1 MKCFIIMPYGNGLTD
16 PAARAELD
24 DLYRHIH
31 DAVEGVRIE
40 SHEALR
46 IKCIRGDQDA
56 RPGEIIRGVVRD
68 LVESE
73 FAIAVLTNHNPNV
86 FYELG
91 VRHAIRNNTLLL
103 AQDVNDVPFDLRP
116 QRLILYSTC
125 GLGSA
130 RILTEDIQNGIRG
143 MFPLVSREFSPHSSA
158 DPDNPVLHYL
168 KEHWPLSP
176 VPRESD
182 LAEEMRTLRK
192 LLEDLIGG
200 SHQGGGDS
208 FHERR
213 RVGDDGLRPG
223 KVVVGMSEPPPNVH
237 AFSDGGWGDFLGDW
251 IRDHPDGEQSH
262 FYVRLVG
269 GHPIVLYSFM
279 GNQEPT
285 GIYFKLF
292 RSEGRIYGKFRWLEA
307 EEISGFAVIKVE
319 SRDQISGGWWF
330 DDCVPRDVRIGV
342 QTVSPDHPGMNP
354 MVWHRA
360 IKKPIPGWVDNWFAQ
375 ANKDPKMCGIC

>member
-1 MKCFIIMPYGNGLTD
+1 MKCFIIMPYGNGLED
-16 PAARAELD
+16 PVERAELD
-24 DLYRHIH
+24 ALHNHIR
-31 DAVEGVRIE
+31 DAVQDVRIDN
-40 SHEALR
+40 HPDLR
-46 IKCIRGDQDA
+46 IQCIRGDQEA
-56 RPGEIIRGVVRD
+56 RPGEIVRGVVRD

-73 FAIAVLTNHNPNV
+73 FAIAVLTGHNPNV

-103 AQDVNDVPFDLRP
+103 AEDEQDVPFDLRP
-116 QRLILYSTC
+116 QRLIIYSTRS
-125 GLGSA
+125 LAAA
-130 RILTEDIQNGIRG
+130 RVLTKSIQEGIRG

-158 DPDNPVLHYL
+158 DPDNPVLRYL
-168 KEHWPLSP
+168 KEHWPPTP
-176 VPRESD
+176 VLKESD
-182 LAEEMRTLRK
+182 LAKEMRALRTLVQ
-192 LLEDLIGG
+192 DLIGDRPL
-200 SHQGGGDS
+200 GGRDCFS
-208 FHERR
+208 ERR
-213 RVGDDGLRPG
+213 WSGDDRLYRGNAVLG
-223 KVVVGMSEPPPNVH
+223 STEPQPIVQTV
-237 AFSDGGWGDFLGDW
+237 SDGGWGEFLGDW

-269 GHPIVLYSFM
+269 GHPIVLYCFM
-279 GNQEPT
+279 GNEEPT

-292 RSEGRIYGKFRWLEA
+292 RSEGRIYGKFRWLES
-307 EEISGFAVIKVE
+307 EEIRGFAVIKVE
-319 SRDQISGGWWF
+319 SRDRISGGWWF